1 MNKVTK
7 TLVGFALLILLFVF
21 SCQNKNNKVEDTIL
35 EGKATVYVD
44 ESIVPIVEDEQ
55 AVFETE
61 YEAKLHLVSKS
72 ENEVINAL
80 FNDTARIVILTRTL
94 SAKELKAF
102 QIKNVTPRITPFA
115 TDAIAFIRNKTTN
128 DTLIALQDVIDFV
141 HGKAVPSIKGLVFD
155 NANSSTARY
164 ISEISGMPVNNQKN
178 VFSFKTNEE
187 ALKYV
192 AKNNGMVGVIGMNW
206 IFQPPLD
213 LQETV
218 DNVNVLGVK
227 GTNKTEYFFPTQ
239 DNLAQGKYPLAR
251 RLYIINCQ
259 GYSGLGMGFGSF
271 LTGERGQRI
280 ILKSGLVPERIPT
293 RNIRIRSTITK
304 DKN

>member
-1 MNKVTK
+1 MNKLTK
-7 TLVGFALLILLFVF
+7 TLVGFALLTLLFVF
-21 SCQNKNNKVEDTIL
+21 SCQKKKNENTDTII

-44 ESIVPIVEDEQ
+44 ESILPIIEDEQ

-61 YEAKLHLVSKS
+61 YKAKLHLVSKS
-72 ENEVINAL
+72 ENEIVNL
-80 FNDTARIVILTRTL
+80 LLNDTAKIAILTRQL
-94 SAKELKAF
+94 SVRELKAF
-102 QIKNVTPRITPFA
+102 QAKKINPRITPFA
-115 TDAIAFIRNKTTN
+115 TDAVAFIKNKTAN
-128 DTLIALQDVIDFV
+128 DSLVALQDVIDFLK
-141 HGKAVPSIKGLVFD
+141 GKVVPTIKGLVFD
-155 NANSSTARY
+155 NANSSTVRY
-164 ISEISGMPVNNQKN
+164 LSEVSGVTIANQKSI
-178 VFSFKTNEE
+178 FSLKTNEDVI
-187 ALKYV
+187 KYV
-192 AKNNGMVGVIGMNW
+192 ADNNGMVGVIGMNW

-218 DNVNVLGVK
+218 NKVTVLGVK
-227 GTNKTEYFFPTQ
+227 GVDKSEYIFPTQ
-239 DNLAQGKYPLAR
+239 DNVAMGKYPLAR
-251 RLYIINCQ
+251 DLYIINCQ

>member
-7 TLVGFALLILLFVF
+7 TLVGFSILTLIFVF
-21 SCQNKNNKVEDTIL
+21 SCQKKNNKVEDTIL

-44 ESIVPIVEDEQ
+44 ETILPIVEDEE

-61 YEAKLHLVSKS
+61 YKAKLHLVSKS
-72 ENEVINAL
+72 ENEIINDL
-80 FNDTARIVILTRTL
+80 FNDTARIVVLTRTL
-94 SAKELKAF
+94 SAKELKAY
-102 QIKNVTPRITPFA
+102 QSKKITPRITPFA
-115 TDAIAFIRNKTTN
+115 TDAVAFIRNKTTN

-141 HGKAVPSIKGLVFD
+141 HGKAVPNIKGLVFD

-164 ISEISGMPVNNQKN
+164 ISEISGVSVNNQKN
-178 VFSFKTNEE
+178 VFSFKTNEQV
-187 ALKYV
+187 LKYV
-192 AKNNGMVGVIGMNW
+192 AKNNGMVGVIGINW

-213 LQETV
+213 LQETI

-227 GTNKTEYFFPTQ
+227 GINETNYFFPTQ

-251 RLYIINCQ
+251 RLYIVNCQ

-271 LTGERGQRI
+271 LSGERGQRI
-280 ILKSGLVPERIPT
+280 ILKSGLVPEQIPT
-293 RNIRIRSTITK
+293 RKIKIRNTITK